1 MHILMFLKQFQV
13 KTDFAMEMD
22 LFHISILST
31 GKNKRRN
38 LIKMVNL

>member
-22 LFHISILST
+22 LFHINEQVFCQLEKQKT
-31 GKNKRRN
+31 EFD
-38 LIKMVNL
+38 